1 MLPEQAL
8 RQHFETNFNLLYHH
22 KLDIRIF
29 DSMVPWEKDVYLAM
43 MVQAV
48 EEENL
53 KLQLQE
59 AAKRASAK
67 GPRRPRMKRG

>member
-1 MLPEQAL
+1 
-8 RQHFETNFNLLYHH
+8 
-22 KLDIRIF
+22 
-29 DSMVPWEKDVYLAM
+29 MVPWEKDVYLAM